1 MNMINRKAIVEGLI
15 FMSGEEGLSLIQI
28 QSVLQDCTRLEIEE
42 TIQTLQKEYAE
53 DTKGFELVEYASR
66 YKFVTKEFVY
76 PFGQRLFEQ
85 FKSASLS
92 QAAMETLAIIAYKQP
107 ITRVEIEEIRGVN
120 CEMMLKKLQTRGL
133 IEAKDRL
140 DVVGKPLLY
149 TVTDV
154 FLDAFQLETIDE
166 LPILQEKDTKKEL
179 FDEVEE
185 V

>member
-1 MNMINRKAIVEGLI
+1 MNNRKAIVEGLI

-28 QSVLQDCTRLEIEE
+28 QSVLQDCTRQEIVD
-42 TIQTLQKEYAE
+42 TIAQLQEEYAQQ
-53 DTKGFELVEYASR
+53 TKGFELVEYASR

-76 PFGQRLFEQ
+76 PYGQRLFEQ
-85 FKSASLS
+85 YKNVSLS

-140 DVVGKPLLY
+140 DVIGKPLLY

-154 FLDAFQLETIDE
+154 FLDAFSLETIDE
-166 LPILQEKDTKKEL
+166 LPVLSQKDTNQEL
-179 FDEVEE
+179 FDEIQE